1 MMKKVL
7 SRSSHA
13 MDPEANDR
21 IQLLLE
27 SVLEEY
33 FTSLRDNQ
41 GKYLKLA
48 VICVNFISLP
58 RWWRDFVE
66 AIPYLVA
73 EDLNILNGVASQ
85 NDSSDAI
92 SVSENLAVV
101 DIQTTSLC
109 KKSLHQKSI
118 TYVIPMSDQFSS
130 AFQKSA
136 DLDNALINEML
147 DELQPPKYF
156 VLLGCVPNP

>member
-21 IQLLLE
+21 IQPLLE
-27 SVLEEY
+27 SVLEE
-33 FTSLRDNQ
+33 
-41 GKYLKLA
+41 
-48 VICVNFISLP
+48 
-58 RWWRDFVE
+58 WWRDFLE

-73 EDLNILNGVASQ
+73 EYLNILNGVASQ

-136 DLDNALINEML
+136 DLDNALINEMT

>member
-1 MMKKVL
+1 MQWTLKLMIIYNLCLRV
-7 SRSSHA
+7 H
-13 MDPEANDR
+13 
-21 IQLLLE
+21 
-27 SVLEEY
+27 VLEEY

-41 GKYLKLA
+41 G
-48 VICVNFISLP
+48 
-58 RWWRDFVE
+58 
-66 AIPYLVA
+66 
-73 EDLNILNGVASQ
+73 
-85 NDSSDAI
+85 
-92 SVSENLAVV
+92 
-101 DIQTTSLC
+101 IQTTSLC

-136 DLDNALINEML
+136 DLDNALINEMT